1 MRVDSDDLVQLQQ
14 FIDLPGGW
22 TSSTQEYHGERRGGR
37 DRGEHQVLVVS
48 LLLLLQQLPVK
59 IEANLV
65 VSLDEL
71 PGSRVQSTVGDGEA
85 KVSLR
90 GCWNTLLDAGQ
101 LLEVILVMMLVMMFV
116 VLLVIMVFMVI
127 SYSGGHSGSGCCC
140 CSRILLLVGRQEV

>member
-37 DRGEHQVLVVS
+37 DRGEHQVLVLTVS
-48 LLLLLQQLPVK
+48 PRQQLSVQ

-71 PGSRVQSTVGDGEA
+71 PGSRVQSTGRDGEA
-85 KVSLR
+85 EVALWS
-90 GCWNTLLDAGQ
+90 CWDTLFDAGQ
-101 LLEVILVMMLVMMFV
+101 FLEVMLIVMLVV
-116 VLLVIMVFMVI
+116 VVVVMVI
-127 SYSGGHSGSGCCC
+127 SFRGGLSCCSGGGGCCC
-140 CSRILLLVGRQEV
+140 